1 MNRIIAYENSY
12 INIDDDNQDLLRD
25 LISIGDQLKSELGL
39 RSAPVQHSS
48 SGVFYIGNIIGN
60 VAVNTTNLIIN
71 PKYVSS
77 YTSGQES
84 LELADKLFSR
94 TIKCAITNLSSTVFF
109 YRNNMIEDQN
119 EFFDALAKHY
129 SNVTRQAVRQSKI
142 CLYEDRIEK
151 VRTIKGRILVQR
163 QLSQPIM
170 DVKTWCK
177 YKQLNNNNIYNQL
190 LFWCCKYLIGL
201 ISNLDIKQRLIALS
215 REFPQSTYLLNRH
228 EVSSL
233 KPLRQFREY
242 EESLKLA
249 KSLYL
254 ENTTRKEKISK
265 DNKIC
270 GYAINMEQSFEN
282 IVEYYSRIAANK
294 MGCLHKPQVTKRLA
308 ICQVEGESGFDV
320 RPDNLITKG
329 QSTLIMDAK
338 YKTLS
343 MYEKGKSK
351 PSSEDFYQ
359 MISSCL
365 AYGCHEAVLVY
376 PKGNNFPVL
385 QWNTNNKV
393 NDYQYTIRSEA
404 IDLDVE
410 DEILIKQFEGIVKNT
425 LFYKEAFGV

>member
-12 INIDDDNQDLLRD
+12 INIDDDNQELFRD
-25 LISIGDQLKSELGL
+25 LMSIGDQLKSELGL
-39 RSAPVQHSS
+39 RAAPIQLTST
-48 SGVFYIGNIIGN
+48 GTFYIGSIIGN

-71 PKYVSS
+71 PKYVSTS
-77 YTSGQES
+77 ASGQES
-84 LELADKLFSR
+84 VGLADKLFSR

-119 EFFDALAKHY
+119 EFFDALAKY
-129 SNVTRQAVRQSKI
+129 YLSVTRQAVRQSKI

-151 VRTIKGRILVQR
+151 IRTIKGRILVQR

-170 DVKTWCK
+170 DEKTWCK
-177 YKQLNNNNIYNQL
+177 YKQLNDNNIYNQL

-201 ISNLDIKQRLIALS
+201 TSNLDIKQRLIALS

-228 EVSSL
+228 DVSTL

-242 EESLKLA
+242 EDSLKLA

-254 ENTTRKEKISK
+254 ENETKKEKISQ

-282 IVEYYSRIAANK
+282 IVEYYSKAAANR
-294 MGCLHKPQVTKRLA
+294 MGCLHKPQATKQLA
-308 ICQVEGESGFDV
+308 TCKTGRNGFDV
-320 RPDNLITKG
+320 RPDDLITKG
-329 QSTLIMDAK
+329 HSTLIMDAK
-338 YKTLS
+338 YKALS
-343 MYEKGKSK
+343 IYERGKTK
-351 PSSEDFYQ
+351 PSNEDFYQ

-376 PKGNNFPVL
+376 PKGIGFPEL

-425 LFYKEAFGV
+425 IFYKEAFGA